1 MDDAVWTPRTVKELV
16 DDQHRLAATDDYT
29 LHAALAVLRPAQES
43 NADRG
48 LWKAIKA
55 ELDARQ
61 NPKTSCAEDS
71 DMKREASPTKTLI
84 RYQNRS
90 LDPDADMEPERA
102 LDAALDDHSTREQID
117 ALGKLGV
124 QNTRLGD
131 KWVFYGW
138 LAVFAAL
145 HFIDQHLGEPGYY
158 AGDFIDHA
166 VALGLSRST
175 AYKVRHLHQHRADFV
190 EWGERVARDRR
201 DKKSTKLYPTLNEM
215 IKRHPPPPRNSRRVQ
230 PEKMTAAE
238 KLAQAEDDADK
249 LATENAKLQRAVQ
262 QHADEIA
269 WLKAQPEAGAE
280 LAEAQ
285 AEIARLRAELAR
297 RPPREPPADLT
308 PDEQLAFNLDEI
320 LSPHQ
325 TRGNPDLGARL
336 QAEDAPI
343 DLGPSDE
350 PSPLD
355 GDDEQPDPDPPPD
368 PDKPPDPPTPDPP
381 APSEPAAPIVEPPTA
396 QEFKRLLN
404 FRWSIAEI
412 AEKYRISPAEV
423 ERSLYPRLNDPP
435 PIYKTVEEAI
445 RAIYTSGKARTCA
458 SVAEVLRRLPI
469 HEWDE
474 DMRRRVADELWQASN
489 PAIWQDAER
498 VSLAEACFMYDKTA
512 VYLFAT
518 DTEVLQFDA
527 HGDLQIVSWT
537 EIETMMAPHIAEQRA
552 TQPGKPATGRCD
564 CDRAQQAT
572 EGAQTEGDA

>member
-1 MDDAVWTPRTVKELV
+1 
-16 DDQHRLAATDDYT
+16 
-29 LHAALAVLRPAQES
+29 
-43 NADRG
+43 
-48 LWKAIKA
+48 
-55 ELDARQ
+55 
-61 NPKTSCAEDS
+61 
-71 DMKREASPTKTLI
+71 
-84 RYQNRS
+84 
-90 LDPDADMEPERA
+90 MEPERA

-320 LSPHQ
+320 LSPCQ
-325 TRGNPDLGARL
+325 ARPG
-336 QAEDAPI
+336 E
-343 DLGPSDE
+343 
-350 PSPLD
+350 
-355 GDDEQPDPDPPPD
+355 
-368 PDKPPDPPTPDPP
+368 PDPPTP
-381 APSEPAAPIVEPPTA
+381 PI
-396 QEFKRLLN
+396 
-404 FRWSIAEI
+404 
-412 AEKYRISPAEV
+412 
-423 ERSLYPRLNDPP
+423 DPP
-435 PIYKTVEEAI
+435 PSPVRPGTAD
-445 RAIYTSGKARTCA
+445 A
-458 SVAEVLRRLPI
+458 SI
-469 HEWDE
+469 
-474 DMRRRVADELWQASN
+474 RRRRE
-489 PAIWQDAER
+489 
-498 VSLAEACFMYDKTA
+498 
-512 VYLFAT
+512 
-518 DTEVLQFDA
+518 
-527 HGDLQIVSWT
+527 
-537 EIETMMAPHIAEQRA
+537 
-552 TQPGKPATGRCD
+552 PATT
-564 CDRAQQAT
+564 A
-572 EGAQTEGDA
+572 

>member
-1 MDDAVWTPRTVKELV
+1 
-16 DDQHRLAATDDYT
+16 
-29 LHAALAVLRPAQES
+29 
-43 NADRG
+43 
-48 LWKAIKA
+48 
-55 ELDARQ
+55 
-61 NPKTSCAEDS
+61 
-71 DMKREASPTKTLI
+71 
-84 RYQNRS
+84 
-90 LDPDADMEPERA
+90 
-102 LDAALDDHSTREQID
+102 
-117 ALGKLGV
+117 
-124 QNTRLGD
+124 
-131 KWVFYGW
+131 
-138 LAVFAAL
+138 
-145 HFIDQHLGEPGYY
+145 
-158 AGDFIDHA
+158 
-166 VALGLSRST
+166 
-175 AYKVRHLHQHRADFV
+175 
-190 EWGERVARDRR
+190 
-201 DKKSTKLYPTLNEM
+201 
-215 IKRHPPPPRNSRRVQ
+215 
-230 PEKMTAAE
+230 MTAAE
-238 KLAQAEDDADK
+238 KLAQAEDVADK

-368 PDKPPDPPTPDPP
+368 PDTPPDPPTPDPP

-423 ERSLYPRLNDPP
+423 ERSLDPRLNDPP

-445 RAIYTSGKARTCA
+445 RAIYTNGKARTCA
-458 SVAEVLRRLPI
+458 NMAEVLR
-469 HEWDE
+469 HVHDWDE
-474 DMRRRVADELWQASN
+474 DARTWVADQLWPLSDRTV
-489 PAIWQDAER
+489 WDDAER

-537 EIETMMAPHIAEQRA
+537 EIETMMPPHIEEQRA
-552 TQPGKPATGRCD
+552 RNQENQRRADAIAIVRSKLPKVRRLKAMHERLDRVLELGVAINDQTQQGIAYI
-564 CDRAQQAT
+564 RAMTTDDPDFGECVTVSDYLVQAT
-572 EGAQTEGDA
+572 KKAR